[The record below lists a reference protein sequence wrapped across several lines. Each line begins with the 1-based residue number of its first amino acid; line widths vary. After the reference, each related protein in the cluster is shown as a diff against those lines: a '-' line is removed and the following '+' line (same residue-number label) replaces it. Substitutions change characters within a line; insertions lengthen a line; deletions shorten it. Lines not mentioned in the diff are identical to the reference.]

1 MGKRKNMA
9 MASKKW
15 TPAREYAWRCE
26 QADIQQGTSKR
37 LDAKNGYYR
46 ANKAERERKE
56 PVYDEYTESVFE
68 KCRTSGKKYIIH
80 TSYSSRF
87 SPSEKTGTVSDREF
101 FKALYA

>member
-1 MGKRKNMA
+1 

-26 QADIQQGTSKR
+26 QASLQEGTTKR
-37 LDAKNGYYR
+37 LDSKQGYYR
-46 ANKAERERKE
+46 HGNAERDRKKE
-56 PVYDEYTESVFE
+56 PVYDEYTESVFD

-87 SPSEKTGTVSDREF
+87 SPSEKTGTVTNKEF

>member
-1 MGKRKNMA
+1 MSKRKNTA

-26 QADIQQGTSKR
+26 QASLQEGTTKR
-37 LDAKNGYYR
+37 LDSKQGYYR
-46 ANKAERERKE
+46 HDNAKRDRKE

-87 SPSEKTGTVSDREF
+87 SPSEKTGTVTDREF